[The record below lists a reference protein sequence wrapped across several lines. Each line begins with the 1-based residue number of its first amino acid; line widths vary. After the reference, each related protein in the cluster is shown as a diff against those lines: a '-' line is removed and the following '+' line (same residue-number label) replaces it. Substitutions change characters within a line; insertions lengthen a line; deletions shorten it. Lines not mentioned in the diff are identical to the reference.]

1 MESLYIKKI
10 ELNNFKGIDSLS
22 FNFDKR
28 VNVLIGENGVG
39 KSSILFGLAMAL
51 SRFIGRMKSLNSNG
65 ILFDKDYIKNDA
77 QESRI
82 KTEMFYKSEEIEWEI
97 GKQRFQTK
105 QTITNLKRINE
116 IVLKV
121 NEELQKNR
129 NYSLPV
135 VVFYGVGRNVVDVP
149 LKIRTKH
156 QFDQL
161 AAYDEALLRERSV
174 NDFRL
179 FFEWFRN
186 REDIENEKIRDYS
199 LRGSNDNY
207 QPSFFDEPIYLDPQ
221 LNAVR
226 NAIQSIL
233 PGFEDLRVKRNPLRM
248 VLTKRVKGAKA
259 ELKVD
264 QLSDGEKCTL
274 SMVGDLA
281 RRLSIANP
289 DSKDPLKGEGVVLI
303 DELDLH
309 LHPGWEVTILQRLI
323 DTFPNCQF
331 IVSTHSPLILSSLNP
346 NNIFMLSIG
355 DSLNVVS
362 KHPDLAKGLSVKD
375 ILSSLMSVD
384 KERDEETAFSLKQID
399 SYLIEEDIESAKK
412 QMGILKKHLDGK
424 EIPEMK
430 GLNAAIQM
438 LEFEDKKQ

>member
-22 FNFDKR
+22 FDFDKR

-39 KSSILFGLAMAL
+39 KSSVLFGLAMAL

-199 LRGSNDNY
+199 LRDRSDNY

-248 VLTKRVKGAKA
+248 VL
-259 ELKVD
+259 
-264 QLSDGEKCTL
+264 Q
-274 SMVGDLA
+274 
-281 RRLSIANP
+281 
-289 DSKDPLKGEGVVLI
+289 
-303 DELDLH
+303 
-309 LHPGWEVTILQRLI
+309 
-323 DTFPNCQF
+323 
-331 IVSTHSPLILSSLNP
+331 
-346 NNIFMLSIG
+346 
-355 DSLNVVS
+355 
-362 KHPDLAKGLSVKD
+362 
-375 ILSSLMSVD
+375 
-384 KERDEETAFSLKQID
+384 KE
-399 SYLIEEDIESAKK
+399 
-412 QMGILKKHLDGK
+412 
-424 EIPEMK
+424 
-430 GLNAAIQM
+430 
-438 LEFEDKKQ
+438 